1 MATVKELRDKIT
13 ANREALKSAIEAAS
27 GKWEDAS
34 AGDGD
39 QRNPRQIAEHA
50 IGADVRYAGSAAAIL
65 GGNPVPS
72 SEISLASAQEAVD
85 AIGKLGPEIDKR
97 FSWAEDR
104 DLSKQRDGRS
114 LEQIMES
121 AASHLAEH
129 AGEIKS

>member
-13 ANREALKSAIEAAS
+13 KSREELKAAIEGVA
-27 GKWEDAS
+27 GKWEDQS

-50 IGADVRYAGSAAAIL
+50 ISADVRYAGSAAAIL
-65 GGNPVPS
+65 GGNPVAP
-72 SEISLASAQEAVD
+72 SEISLASAKDAVD
-85 AIGKLGPEIDKR
+85 AIAKLGPEVDKR

-114 LEQIMES
+114 LESLMEL
-121 AASHLAEH
+121 AAAHLAEH
-129 AGEIKS
+129 AAELSH

>member
-13 ANREALKSAIEAAS
+13 ANRETLKAAIEAAS

-50 IGADVRYAGSAAAIL
+50 IGADVRYAGTAAAIL
-65 GGNPVPS
+65 GGNPVAS
-72 SEISLASAQEAVD
+72 SELSFGSAQDAVEA
-85 AIGKLGPEIDKR
+85 ISKLGPEVDKR

-114 LEQIMES
+114 LEATMEL

-129 AGEIKS
+129 AAEIKA

>member
-13 ANREALKSAIEAAS
+13 ANREALKAAIEAAS

-50 IGADVRYAGSAAAIL
+50 IGADVRYAGNAAAIL
-65 GGNPVPS
+65 GGNPVAQQ
-72 SEISLASAQEAVD
+72 EISLASAQDAVD
-85 AIGKLGPEIDKR
+85 TITKLGPEVDKR

-104 DLSKQRDGRS
+104 DLPKQRDGRS
-114 LEQIMES
+114 LESIMES

-129 AGEIKS
+129 AAEIKS